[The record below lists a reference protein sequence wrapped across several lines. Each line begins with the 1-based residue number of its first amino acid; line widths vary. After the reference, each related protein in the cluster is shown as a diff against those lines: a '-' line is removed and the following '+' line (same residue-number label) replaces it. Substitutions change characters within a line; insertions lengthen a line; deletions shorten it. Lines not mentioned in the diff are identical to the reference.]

1 MKYWGVALAFAA
13 FISVNAEANMFSLF
27 HQLLKSV
34 QNSDSVKNEQVEPDG
49 GGGDSAGGNTDG
61 SNNSN
66 DGSNNSVVPGYS
78 ECMESV
84 SGSYDTRC
92 MLTALADEVII
103 PSYAKLA
110 TEAREF
116 SAENGVLANYCSAIS
131 SANEAQAFNTAE
143 TGLKDLVRA
152 VQRAEMHAIGPATD
166 NGKALQYRLNSYMSG
181 PISTCGIDSIAASEN
196 VDVASRSLNA
206 RGIRALDYLLFNSDL
221 THTCAPQVSSTADW
235 NELSESDRKIAR
247 CNAAVA
253 IAEDISDAAEKIHSA
268 WSTSGGNY
276 RATYLEPSNTF
287 QSLQATTDSLFYLEK
302 GTKDAKLGKP
312 LGIIAACTNRTCP
325 DSVEAPYSGMSLQN
339 VITNIEIF
347 TEMFS
352 SNAETGFDAHLE
364 NEGWP
369 EVSQA
374 FKSNLAKAKELA
386 ESIDSSVASQVAA
399 IQTEADET
407 ECTNAFSNPDTVS
420 ESLPMCTLYGLVKRV
435 VDSLKI
441 DFVTIVNVDIPG
453 GSQSDN
459 D

>member
-34 QNSDSVKNEQVEPDG
+34 QNSHSVKNEQVEPDG

-152 VQRAEMHAIGPATD
+152 VQRAE
-166 NGKALQYRLNSYMSG
+166 
-181 PISTCGIDSIAASEN
+181 
-196 VDVASRSLNA
+196 
-206 RGIRALDYLLFNSDL
+206 
-221 THTCAPQVSSTADW
+221 
-235 NELSESDRKIAR
+235 
-247 CNAAVA
+247 
-253 IAEDISDAAEKIHSA
+253 
-268 WSTSGGNY
+268 
-276 RATYLEPSNTF
+276 
-287 QSLQATTDSLFYLEK
+287 
-302 GTKDAKLGKP
+302 
-312 LGIIAACTNRTCP
+312 
-325 DSVEAPYSGMSLQN
+325 
-339 VITNIEIF
+339 
-347 TEMFS
+347 
-352 SNAETGFDAHLE
+352 
-364 NEGWP
+364 
-369 EVSQA
+369 
-374 FKSNLAKAKELA
+374 
-386 ESIDSSVASQVAA
+386 
-399 IQTEADET
+399 
-407 ECTNAFSNPDTVS
+407 TVS
-420 ESLPMCTLYGLVKRV
+420 YTHLTLPTKA
-435 VDSLKI
+435 
-441 DFVTIVNVDIPG
+441 
-453 GSQSDN
+453 
-459 D
+459 

>member
-1 MKYWGVALAFAA
+1 
-13 FISVNAEANMFSLF
+13 
-27 HQLLKSV
+27 
-34 QNSDSVKNEQVEPDG
+34 
-49 GGGDSAGGNTDG
+49 
-61 SNNSN
+61 
-66 DGSNNSVVPGYS
+66 
-78 ECMESV
+78 
-84 SGSYDTRC
+84 
-92 MLTALADEVII
+92 
-103 PSYAKLA
+103 
-110 TEAREF
+110 
-116 SAENGVLANYCSAIS
+116 
-131 SANEAQAFNTAE
+131 
-143 TGLKDLVRA
+143 
-152 VQRAEMHAIGPATD
+152 MHAIGPATD
-166 NGKALQYRLNSYMSG
+166 NGKTLQYRLNSYMSG

-206 RGIRALDYLLFNSDL
+206 RASGRWITFFSIAILRTLARLKCHPPLTGMSCLNPTEKLPDVMLLLPLPRIFRTPRRKFTALGAHRRKLQGNLPRALKY
-221 THTCAPQVSSTADW
+221 
-235 NELSESDRKIAR
+235 
-247 CNAAVA
+247 
-253 IAEDISDAAEKIHSA
+253 
-268 WSTSGGNY
+268 
-276 RATYLEPSNTF
+276 F

-312 LGIIAACTNRTCP
+312 LGIIAACTNECP
-325 DSVEAPYSGMSLQN
+325 DSVEAPYSGMSLQKI
-339 VITNIEIF
+339 ITNMKGF